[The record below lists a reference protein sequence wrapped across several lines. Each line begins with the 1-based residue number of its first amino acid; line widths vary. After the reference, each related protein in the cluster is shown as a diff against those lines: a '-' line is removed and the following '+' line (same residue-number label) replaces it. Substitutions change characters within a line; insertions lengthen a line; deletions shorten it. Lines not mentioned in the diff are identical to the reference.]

1 MSTAIVVGGGLAGI
15 AAATALAQ
23 RGVRV
28 QLLEQRRRLGGRA
41 SSFVDATTGE
51 ELDNCQHVVLGCC
64 TNYLNLLDELGVGD
78 CLRWTREQYWVE
90 RGGRTTVLKPDRMPA
105 PYHMSRSFACA
116 SFLSL
121 ADRVIV
127 ARGLLGLMALSPVQ
141 LTGRT
146 FSSVLGELG
155 QTETAIRRFWSPV
168 VVSACNL
175 SVDRVDAAL
184 AAKVF
189 VEGSLANPNAADIG
203 VPTLPLSRLFDAVG
217 GILQRAGGSIAY
229 GMNCTYIA
237 ADHVV
242 ANGEILAADCVVCAL
257 PFERASAVCVKR
269 DGTPDPRLVSLVA
282 DEHSPILGVHL
293 WFDRPWFE
301 LPHAVLVE
309 CDTQWLF
316 RKDDAGARVHAVV
329 SGADAWMS
337 LTEEEV
343 VARVI
348 ADIRACFPA
357 SSPCK
362 VLRARAVKERRATFR
377 ATPNFDGQRPTPGAT
392 TDDLCRLAGDYTQTG
407 WPATMEGAVRSGWLA
422 VDKPLADE
430 LRAGLVFSFAQEVLG
445 TRSSI

>member
-64 TNYLNLLDELGVGD
+64 SNYLNLLDELGVGD

-90 RGGRTTVLKPDRMPA
+90 RGGRTTVLRPDRLPA
-105 PYHMSRSFACA
+105 PYHMLRSFACA

-127 ARGLLGLMALSPVQ
+127 ARGLLGLMALAPVQ
-141 LTGRT
+141 LAGRP

-155 QTETAIRRFWSPV
+155 QTEPAIRRFWSPV

-189 VEGSLANPNAADIG
+189 VEGSLAHPNAADIG

-217 GILQRAGGSIAY
+217 GDSSSGWREHRVRDELHARRGGSRR
-229 GMNCTYIA
+229 C
-237 ADHVV
+237 
-242 ANGEILAADCVVCAL
+242 
-257 PFERASAVCVKR
+257 ER
-269 DGTPDPRLVSLVA
+269 
-282 DEHSPILGVHL
+282 
-293 WFDRPWFE
+293 
-301 LPHAVLVE
+301 
-309 CDTQWLF
+309 
-316 RKDDAGARVHAVV
+316 
-329 SGADAWMS
+329 
-337 LTEEEV
+337 
-343 VARVI
+343 
-348 ADIRACFPA
+348 
-357 SSPCK
+357 
-362 VLRARAVKERRATFR
+362 
-377 ATPNFDGQRPTPGAT
+377 
-392 TDDLCRLAGDYTQTG
+392 
-407 WPATMEGAVRSGWLA
+407 
-422 VDKPLADE
+422 
-430 LRAGLVFSFAQEVLG
+430 
-445 TRSSI
+445 